1 MKTVVF
7 FSSSPH
13 HVLPFLFFSFLSI
26 SSSQGGDGTE
36 FDGRQEGG
44 REGENR
50 RLEALVDGELVTL
63 VSVFVV
69 LDIAVRRRRQDLVLE
84 LQQLAHEAEVWRDD
98 GAPLPH
104 SVKRLLQAQ
113 TLRLHQVRHADGG
126 RARDTR
132 LAVHQHFSTFSLH
145 LVWKGKEKQEHF
157 RYVLFFKKNKT
168 KKTINCLL
176 SMYQKS
182 VCDDLGC

>member
-1 MKTVVF
+1 MYCHF
-7 FSSSPH
+7 F
-13 HVLPFLFFSFLSI
+13 LFLSI
-26 SSSQGGDGTE
+26 SSTQGGDGTE

-50 RLEALVDGELVTL
+50 RLKALVDGELVIL

-69 LDIAVRRRRQDLVLE
+69 LDIAVRRGRQDLVLE
-84 LQQLAHEAEVWRDD
+84 LQQLAHEAEVRRDD

-113 TLRLHQVRHADGG
+113 PLRLHQVRHADGG

-132 LAVHQHFSTFSLH
+132 LAVHQHLSAFSLH
-145 LVWKGKEKQEHF
+145 LVWKGTEKQEHF
-157 RYVLFFKKNKT
+157 RYDLFFLKKNDQ
-168 KKTINCLL
+168 LL
-176 SMYQKS
+176 VIYVLKI
-182 VCDDLGC
+182 